1 MRNQFRRSNEFDKNK
16 ESKVASAKNPVAKER
31 GFISFNDSTT
41 RSDGHP
47 SNPVRDAQ
55 TNFSRR
61 SRRFDQVLDDGDFN
75 DDGMG
80 SGDLEFIDDICAP
93 IQCDEND
100 DGPDF
105 TRMAKNKGSETA
117 TQQKKQDIRKRFM
130 IERPK
135 GAPTNPSGNLMMQ
148 SPGSVNSGKTVSTDM
163 SLNNNPLAE
172 SLTAE

>member
-1 MRNQFRRSNEFDKNK
+1 M
-16 ESKVASAKNPVAKER
+16 ASAKNPVAKER
-31 GFISFNDSTT
+31 GFISFNAHNDNEHTTT

-55 TNFSRR
+55 TNYSRR
-61 SRRFDQVLDDGDFN
+61 SRRFDQVLDDDDFN

-105 TRMAKNKGSETA
+105 TRMAKNKGSESA
-117 TQQKKQDIRKRFM
+117 T
-130 IERPK
+130 
-135 GAPTNPSGNLMMQ
+135 
-148 SPGSVNSGKTVSTDM
+148 
-163 SLNNNPLAE
+163 
-172 SLTAE
+172 